1 MNRPFFQIS
10 ETRKKEE
17 DEDEPWLT
25 KTRRSTIEAMPFTI
39 VGESPSP
46 PQTKTLLPSSNRFF
60 QIEDPLFDIVSQGGI
75 TTNTTTNT
83 TTSEHHQEVL
93 STANVLGLSPRETDV
108 LLFVNV
114 ISKNQAAN
122 VTEIVEEEN
131 RVVHVVHTEV
141 SSPFLH
147 IGNAAPNKS
156 RGNNVPIARVKSVS
170 TRNLC

>member
-1 MNRPFFQIS
+1 
-10 ETRKKEE
+10 
-17 DEDEPWLT
+17 
-25 KTRRSTIEAMPFTI
+25 MPFTI

-83 TTSEHHQEVL
+83 MTNTTTSEHHQEVL

-108 LLFVNV
+108 LLYV
-114 ISKNQAAN
+114 INKNQAAN
-122 VTEIVEEEN
+122 VTAIVEEEN

-147 IGNAAPNKS
+147 MGNAAPNKS